1 MSIVDSQGRREGH
14 KLIDFRKHTEVYN
27 MALEV
32 IRTATYQNSI
42 PAARTNDTGGATSA
56 DINTGLSNQPI
67 PSVQP
72 VGENDGDNKEAP
84 AASQQ
89 HIKAEISK
97 ANSRLKGHNTR
108 CEFNYHEATGRV
120 SIKVMDRETEEV
132 IREIP
137 PEKTLEM
144 IQKMWELAGF
154 LIDEKR

>member
-1 MSIVDSQGRREGH
+1 
-14 KLIDFRKHTEVYN
+14 

-32 IRTATYQNSI
+32 IRTATYQNNI
-42 PAARTNDTGGATSA
+42 TAAKANDTGGVTSVE
-56 DINTGLSNQPI
+56 INTGSSNQPM

-72 VGENDGDNKEAP
+72 IVENNGDSKD
-84 AASQQ
+84 ASVSEQ

-97 ANSRLKGHNTR
+97 ANSRLKNHSTR

-120 SIKVMDRETEEV
+120 SIKVMDRDTEEV

-144 IQKMWELAGF
+144 IQKMWELAGI
-154 LIDEKR
+154 LVDERR

>member
-1 MSIVDSQGRREGH
+1 
-14 KLIDFRKHTEVYN
+14 
-27 MALEV
+27 MALDV
-32 IRTATYQNSI
+32 TRTAAYQNNI
-42 PAARTNDTGGATSA
+42 PAAKASDTGRPTSTNL
-56 DINTGLSNQPI
+56 DLGSSMKQPI
-67 PSVQP
+67 PRIQP
-72 VGENDGDNKEAP
+72 IDENDGDDTP
-84 AASQQ
+84 ASEQ

-97 ANSRLKGHNTR
+97 ANNRLKNHNTR

-154 LIDEKR
+154 LVDEKR

>member
-1 MSIVDSQGRREGH
+1 
-14 KLIDFRKHTEVYN
+14 

-32 IRTATYQNSI
+32 IRTATYQNNI
-42 PAARTNDTGGATSA
+42 PAAKASDTGGP
-56 DINTGLSNQPI
+56 TGIDMNLGSSTKQPI
-67 PSVQP
+67 SSIQP
-72 VGENDGDNKEAP
+72 IAENDGDNTP
-84 AASQQ
+84 ASEQ

-97 ANSRLKGHNTR
+97 ANSRLKTHNTR
-108 CEFNYHEATGRV
+108 CEFNYHEATRRV